1 MRRVFMGLLLLTAL
15 PLPVTAQPSPPPISA
30 PSPSDLAVQPLDRA
44 PAGTTPVST
53 APSMLRAAPTDTT
66 QPRVRSV
73 IVFGSDPCP
82 KSTSDDEIIVC
93 ARQPDE
99 DRYRI
104 PPGLRTATT
113 GIPVSPFVQDRSL
126 MLGSAAGGAGGGVGS
141 CSTIGPGGGT
151 GCMQQGLNNWS
162 NSPN

>member
-1 MRRVFMGLLLLTAL
+1 MRRVLLGLWLLAAV
-15 PLPVTAQPSPPPISA
+15 PVTAQPAPP
-30 PSPSDLAVQPLDRA
+30 PSPSDLAAQPLDRA
-44 PAGTTPVST
+44 PASATPVST
-53 APSMLRAAPTDTT
+53 APSMLKPAPTDTS

-104 PPGLRTATT
+104 PPGLRTANS
-113 GIPVSPFVQDRSL
+113 GVQVSPFVQDRSL
-126 MLGSAAGGAGGGVGS
+126 MLGSGAGGAGGGIGQ
-141 CSTIGPGGGT
+141 CSTIGPGGYT
-151 GCMQQGLNNWS
+151 GCMQQEINNWS
-162 NSPN
+162 NPN